1 MSVISIVLTPIDY
14 FFIKHNEK
22 KWFDFVLPAAASFLA
37 VLIILSLPK
46 TISFLGKDS
55 LISLVNGILQILSGF
70 YIASMAAVATFQK
83 NGMDDVM
90 NGVPPKLRGKNLTR
104 RKFLTY
110 LFGYLAFSSI
120 SLYFLGGALQLSSD
134 SIKEISFFSTTYS
147 KAFFMFVYMF
157 FVGNILSTT
166 ALGMYFMINKMHD
179 NNPTLNIPPENEG
192 D

>member
-1 MSVISIVLTPIDY
+1 MSVASKILTPIDY
-14 FFIKHNEK
+14 LFIKHSEK
-22 KWFDFVLPAAASFLA
+22 KWFDFVLPVIASGLA
-37 VLIILSLPK
+37 VLIICLLPK
-46 TISFLGKDS
+46 HISFIGKDS

-90 NGVPPKLRGKNLTR
+90 TGVPPTLRGKSLTR

-110 LFGYLAFSSI
+110 LFGYLAFLSI
-120 SLYFLGGALQLSSD
+120 TLYFIGGAMQLSSS
-134 SIKEISFFSTTYS
+134 SIKEMHFASVSYVKNICL
-147 KAFFMFVYMF
+147 FVYIF

-166 ALGMYFMINKMHD
+166 ALGMFFMIDKMHD
-179 NNPTLNIPPENEG
+179 EKATLNIPPENKV